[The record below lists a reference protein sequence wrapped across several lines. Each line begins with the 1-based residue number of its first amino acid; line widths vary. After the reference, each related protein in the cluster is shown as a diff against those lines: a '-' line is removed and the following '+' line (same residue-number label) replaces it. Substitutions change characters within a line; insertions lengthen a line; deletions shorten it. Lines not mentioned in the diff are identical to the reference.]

1 MWRRRLTVYPW
12 GMLETI
18 EYDDRGIESVGLIA
32 AEGGRSQTRTHVWT
46 VESIRLR
53 IEQERRTD
61 GTVRWEPFH
70 LSETASRAHRVP
82 DVPARPNCMSGIALT
97 EWSSPLR

>member
-1 MWRRRLTVYPW
+1 MIGAW
-12 GMLETI
+12 MLFLL
-18 EYDDRGIESVGLIA
+18 GASVGGVGVWLWLIVA
-32 AEGGRSQTRTHVWT
+32 TDRVGRSQTRTHVWT

-61 GTVRWEPFH
+61 GTVRWEPFQM
-70 LSETASRAHRVP
+70 SEAASRAHRVP

-97 EWSSPLR
+97 ERSSPLR